1 MLDSIFIGM
10 SGLQGYSRGLKVIAN
25 NTANMN
31 TPGFKSSSLQFS
43 DMFYS
48 GSATNGSATNFG
60 QIGHGLNTNGTS
72 LNFKQGDL
80 RQTGNPLDLAMDGDG
95 LFTLKDSSG
104 KLFYTK
110 AGQFE
115 FNSDG
120 ILVNRADGSKVM
132 GRDSNGQLTEL
143 SVKGARSNPAKATSS
158 IKFIGNLSS
167 TASNQSVGSVK
178 VIDSAGGEHNLT
190 LNFTNT
196 NATTAGS
203 WKVDIL
209 DGTTTVATTQIIFD
223 NGKPTA
229 ATAKLSFNYTT
240 GGLPAIPVQLDFS
253 SDVTSFASGSL
264 STLAFGS
271 QDGYAPGTLTGITF
285 DTVGTMVLAY
295 SNGQTVKGN
304 KLAFGRFDTIDGV
317 EAVGGNLFLS
327 TNDKVWH
334 FGTAGGN
341 GFGNVK
347 SGMVEISN
355 VDLSQEFSDLVIMQR
370 GYQASSQIVTTA
382 NEMIQELFAMKGK

>member
-48 GSATNGSATNFG
+48 GNAINGSASNFG

-95 LFTLKDSSG
+95 LFTLKNSNG
-104 KLFYTK
+104 KFFYTK

-120 ILVNRADGSKVM
+120 TLVNRADGAKVM
-132 GRDSNGQLTEL
+132 GRDSNGNLTEL
-143 SVKGARSNPAKATSS
+143 SFKGAHSNSAKASSS

-167 TASNQSVGSVK
+167 TASNQSVGAVK
-178 VIDSAGGEHNLT
+178 VIDSAGGEHTLT

-203 WKVDIL
+203 WKVEIM
-209 DGTTTVATTQIIFD
+209 DGTTAVATTQIIFE
-223 NGKPTA
+223 NGKPTV
-229 ATAKLSFNYTT
+229 ATAKLNFSYTT
-240 GGLPAIPVQLDFS
+240 SGLPAIPIQLDFS
-253 SDVTSFASGSL
+253 SDVTSFASGNI

-285 DTVGTMVLAY
+285 DTAGAMVLAY
-295 SNGQTVKGN
+295 SNGQTVKGS

-317 EAVGGNLFLS
+317 EAVGGNLFQP

-347 SGMVEISN
+347 SGMVEVSN